1 MALPLMLIGLAASA
15 IGAGIKAGQNAN
27 ANKIAEENY
36 RKSKERL
43 FYEKYAN
50 PLDSVTNKAILSQMD
65 RRLNKYEDRIANQ
78 AAAGGATFENVLAA
92 KQASN
97 EAIADVV
104 SGMMQGEQARQD
116 KFNQQ
121 LPEALA
127 TMTNALRAGFSLS
140 QAFDSVVS
148 QEIDPMS
155 EEFRILQQ
163 QLRIGMSF
171 EDALESL
178 SQRVGSDDLTLV
190 TTAILISRKTGG
202 NVTENGNGSGGS
214 CVFNAYGAVL
224 VFSHGNSSFRLK
236 LFKIAVNGG
245 SGFYIKLG
253 ANFANG
259 GRIAVFFDEIRHIIQ
274 NQIGFVSHKNKRS
287 FQKSELSK

>member
-1 MALPLMLIGLAASA
+1 MIWLLSSLAALSF
-15 IGAGIKAGQNAN
+15 AGIAWYFVSGVKIKAGWQNGQ
-27 ANKIAEENY
+27 
-36 RKSKERL
+36 S
-43 FYEKYAN
+43 
-50 PLDSVTNKAILSQMD
+50 PLARWLDA
-65 RRLNKYEDRIANQ
+65 RRR
-78 AAAGGATFENVLAA
+78 
-92 KQASN
+92 
-97 EAIADVV
+97 
-104 SGMMQGEQARQD
+104 D

-171 EDALESL
+171 EDALESM

-202 NVTENGNGSGGS
+202 NVTEIFDKISETIRGRMRIERKVKSLTAQGRLQGVIVSLMP
-214 CVFNAYGAVL
+214 VFLGVIMTIIKPKTMIPFLTSVTGL
-224 VFSHGNSSFRLK
+224 VS
-236 LFKIAVNGG
+236 IAVMTVLIVLGWLMIRRI
-245 SGFYIKLG
+245 IK
-253 ANFANG
+253 
-259 GRIAVFFDEIRHIIQ
+259 IEV
-274 NQIGFVSHKNKRS
+274 
-287 FQKSELSK
+287 

>member
-1 MALPLMLIGLAASA
+1 MIWLLTSLAAISF
-15 IGAGIKAGQNAN
+15 AGIAWYLVSGVKIKAGWQNGQ
-27 ANKIAEENY
+27 
-36 RKSKERL
+36 S
-43 FYEKYAN
+43 
-50 PLDSVTNKAILSQMD
+50 PLAVWLDT
-65 RRLNKYEDRIANQ
+65 RRR
-78 AAAGGATFENVLAA
+78 
-92 KQASN
+92 
-97 EAIADVV
+97 
-104 SGMMQGEQARQD
+104 D

-202 NVTENGNGSGGS
+202 NVTEIFDKISETIRGRMRIERKVKSLTAQGRLQGVIVSLMP
-214 CVFNAYGAVL
+214 VFLGVIMTIIKPKTMIPFLTSMTGL
-224 VFSHGNSSFRLK
+224 VS
-236 LFKIAVNGG
+236 IAVMTVLIVLGWLMIRRI
-245 SGFYIKLG
+245 IK
-253 ANFANG
+253 
-259 GRIAVFFDEIRHIIQ
+259 IEV
-274 NQIGFVSHKNKRS
+274 
-287 FQKSELSK
+287 